1 MQVLNADSL
10 VLALVRG
17 ARDIFLLVTIN
28 SVCICEDCQ
37 HFVVFVLELS
47 CDVQKMSSNKPKQQ
61 KHKRRLYG
69 GQKRHL
75 LNLGKYA
82 ASLMVVVVSSPGWPM
97 WKLVSMI
104 PFYIGSEKDLSEG
117 VE

>member
-1 MQVLNADSL
+1 M
-10 VLALVRG
+10 
-17 ARDIFLLVTIN
+17 
-28 SVCICEDCQ
+28 CICEDCQ

-47 CDVQKMSSNKPKQQ
+47 CDVEKMSSNKPKQQ

-104 PFYIGSEKDLSEG
+104 PFYIGCEKDLSKG
-117 VE
+117 VEQEFVDIMAMPWVQLFSSQCYDDEVR